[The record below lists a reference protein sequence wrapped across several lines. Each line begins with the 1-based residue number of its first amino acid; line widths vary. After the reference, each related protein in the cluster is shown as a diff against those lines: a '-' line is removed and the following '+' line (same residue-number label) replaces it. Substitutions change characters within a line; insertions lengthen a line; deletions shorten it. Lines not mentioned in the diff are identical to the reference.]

1 VDDVPLTEPDGL
13 RSGVWEVSILLDGV
27 TVLREQLTVSGNW
40 QFWFPAGVFN
50 TCYGRR

>member
-1 VDDVPLTEPDGL
+1 VAA
-13 RSGVWEVSILLDGV
+13 GVAGNLDPQGVCEVSILLDGV